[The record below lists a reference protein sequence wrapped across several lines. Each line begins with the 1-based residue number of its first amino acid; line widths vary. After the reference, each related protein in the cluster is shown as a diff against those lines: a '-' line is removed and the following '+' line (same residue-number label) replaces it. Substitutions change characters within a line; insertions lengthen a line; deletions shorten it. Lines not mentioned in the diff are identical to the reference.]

1 MILHRMASAIKN
13 RDWSQII
20 TEILIVVIGIFIGLQ
35 VDDWNTA
42 RQERAEGE
50 EYLERLYQD
59 LKFDAA
65 HFEQLELDVGTK
77 QYSLNIVEDI
87 VNTGDLNW
95 SGNIT
100 FSLIG
105 ENTVEVR
112 QEANIDLF
120 GAIEYST
127 VYGWSFPNVRTTT
140 FVDLQNSGNLA
151 IIDNNDLR
159 YAISFY
165 YEESLNAYTR
175 TLARITGYAS
185 MAYKIIDGGARTSFG
200 HTNQHDVTI
209 YDQADFDPK
218 VSASEFIDRAQ
229 DEDFQEFLHA
239 EKNYSGFLAQMVKEQ
254 QARTQTLIDLIDK
267 TRAQN

>member
-1 MILHRMASAIKN
+1 MASAIKN
-13 RDWSQII
+13 RNWSQII

-35 VDDWNTA
+35 VDDWNS
-42 RQERAEGE
+42 ERKKKAEGE

-59 LKFDAA
+59 LKFDAD
-65 HFEQLELDVGTK
+65 HFAQIKLDVGTK
-77 QYSLNIVEDI
+77 QYSLKSVENI
-87 VNTGDLNW
+87 VNTGDLDW

-100 FSLIG
+100 FSIIG
-105 ENTVEVR
+105 ENTVGAR

-120 GAIEYST
+120 GALEYST

-175 TLARITGYAS
+175 ILARSTGYAQ

-200 HTNQHDVTI
+200 HANQDDMTI
-209 YDQADFDPK
+209 YDQADFDLK
-218 VSASEFIDRAQ
+218 VSATDFLDRAQ
-229 DEDFQEFLHA
+229 EEVFQELLRA
-239 EKNYSGFLAQMVKEQ
+239 EKNYSGFLIQMIKEQ
-254 QARTQTLIDLIDK
+254 QTRTQTLISQIDK
-267 TRAQN
+267 ARSQS